1 MSIKKKFITGWI
13 VIAALAGAMLITGLF
28 KKETMFFDMGIA
40 MLFVGIAR
48 VIRDTRLLKN
58 KEKVKEFEIM
68 QKDERNMYIAQKSY
82 AWTFWIAILGEY
94 TAFLVCAFMNLMAWA
109 LETRSQCALC
119 LKN

>member
-13 VIAALAGAMLITGLF
+13 VIAALAAAMLITGLF
-28 KKETMFFDMGIA
+28 KKETMFFDMGVA

-68 QKDERNMYIAQKSY
+68 Q
-82 AWTFWIAILGEY
+82 
-94 TAFLVCAFMNLMAWA
+94 NLHF
-109 LETRSQCALC
+109 
-119 LKN
+119 